1 MSSSVC
7 VPPAVDRTAA
17 FPPPLSLG
25 APELSVVVPTFNESP
40 NVPLLVEKL
49 RLALEG
55 LDWEVIFVDDDSTD
69 GTIDAVR
76 RLAAD
81 DGRIRGIRRIGRRG
95 LAGACMEGMLSSS
108 ARFVAVM
115 DADLQ
120 HDESCLPTMLK
131 MLREGEADLVV
142 ATRFGGS
149 GHARQGLSRL
159 RDMGSRLAIRI
170 ARLFLGVTLSDP
182 MSGFFMLPRE
192 RADKLAPKLSQ
203 QGFKI
208 LLDLLASSQTPF
220 KIKEVPFVFRARQH
234 GESKLDMSV
243 VMEYLG
249 LVVAKASGDLV
260 SLRFLSFGLVG
271 FLGLLVHLS
280 ALRTLLLQGLSFP
293 LSQTAAMLTAMTFNY
308 TLNNMFTYRDMRR
321 RGWRFLTGLAIFA
334 GLCSFG
340 VVAGVGISTMFYER
354 EPRWWLA
361 GLAGAVV
368 GAAWNY
374 VTNTAVTW
382 RKRS

>member
-7 VPPAVDRTAA
+7 APSAIDRTGA
-17 FPPPLSLG
+17 FPPPLLLG
-25 APELSVVVPTFNESP
+25 GPELSIVVPTFNECP
-40 NVPLLVEKL
+40 NVPLLAEKL
-49 RLALEG
+49 RQALQG

-69 GTIDAVR
+69 GTIEAVR
-76 RLAAD
+76 RLAAHD
-81 DGRIRGIRRIGRRG
+81 ARIRGIRRIGRRG
-95 LAGACMEGMLSSS
+95 LAGACLEGILSSS
-108 ARFVAVM
+108 ACFVAVM

-120 HDESCLPTMLK
+120 HDESCLPTMLR
-131 MLREGEADLVV
+131 MLRNGEADLVV

-149 GHARQGLSRL
+149 GYAKQGLSRL
-159 RDMGSRLAIRI
+159 RDMGSRLAIGI
-170 ARLFLGVTLSDP
+170 AQLFLGIRLSDP

-192 RADKLAPKLSQ
+192 TADKLAPRLSQ

-208 LLDLLASSQTPF
+208 LLDLLASSQTSF
-220 KIKEVPFVFRARQH
+220 NVKEVPFVFRARLH

-249 LVVAKASGDLV
+249 LIVAKASGDFV
-260 SLRFLSFGLVG
+260 SLQFVSFGLVG
-271 FLGLLVHLS
+271 SLGLVVHLS
-280 ALRTLLLQGLSFP
+280 ALRALLLQGLSFP

-308 TLNNMFTYRDMRR
+308 TLNNLFTYRDMRR
-321 RGWRFLTGLAIFA
+321 RGWRFLTGLALFA
-334 GLCSFG
+334 VLCSFG
-340 VVAGVGISTMFYER
+340 VVAGVGISTMFYEN

-361 GLAGAVV
+361 GLAGAIV

-374 VTNTAVTW
+374 VTNSAVTW